1 MTPAQRTFAVTIALL
16 YIGIAIVLVSL
27 AYWWVTK
34 NSMDPI
40 RDLGILVGMALT
52 ADAALMGILGS
63 FLNLS
68 AQVTAAKQL
77 EDLKG
82 QVSRQNALLEKTID
96 AKSTAYNKLFVA
108 TTTCYRELQNLTK
121 GDFDKT
127 KVDSAEALLTEAE
140 GLSANLDDDDRK
152 IVERIVQSIMNIRD
166 EVEQLKSA
174 GDQLKKDREAIWTKY
189 APELGKDMDKLRE
202 RSPFYNQKIK

>member
-27 AYWWVTK
+27 AYRWVTK